1 LSIQPAFYDQRS
13 LQPTTSQDVAAQA
26 ALWTPCF
33 QTDQQQ
39 ENATMRALVWHG
51 KEDIRCDTVTDPEIE
66 DPRDAIVRVTSCA
79 ICGSDLHLFHNF
91 IPAMLPGDIMGHEM
105 MGEVVEVG
113 NGVDGKLKKG
123 DRVVVPFTIFCGE
136 CEQCRRGN
144 FSVCEKSNRKKQ
156 IADKVFGHATAGLF
170 GYTHLTGGYPGGQ
183 AEYVR
188 VPFADATH
196 IKVPDGIPDEKLLF
210 LGDIFPT
217 GWQAAVQCDIE
228 PTDRVAIWGCGPV
241 GQMAI
246 RSAILL
252 GAEQVI
258 AIDCLP
264 ERLSMAE
271 AGGAVTINFEKESV
285 VERLNELTHGK
296 GPDKCIDSVGME
308 AHVSPLQPDTVL
320 DRAKQMMML
329 ESDRPHVIREMIYV
343 CRPGGVIS
351 IPGVYG
357 GLDDKI
363 PLGQLM
369 NKGLTIRT
377 GQTHVTRWTDD
388 LLHRIEEEQIDPS
401 FVITHEVPLHQGPEM
416 YKVFRDKQDSCI
428 KVVLKP

>member
-1 LSIQPAFYDQRS
+1 
-13 LQPTTSQDVAAQA
+13 
-26 ALWTPCF
+26 
-33 QTDQQQ
+33 
-39 ENATMRALVWHG
+39 MRALVWHG
-51 KEDIRCDTVTDPEIE
+51 TEDIRCDTVTDPEIE
-66 DPRDAIVRVTSCA
+66 DSRDAIVKVTSCA

-113 NGVDGKLKKG
+113 PGVNGKLKKG
-123 DRVVVPFTIFCGE
+123 DRIVVPFTIICGE
-136 CEQCRRGN
+136 CEQCKRGN
-144 FSVCEKSNRKKQ
+144 FSVCERSNRNKNL
-156 IADKVFGHATAGLF
+156 ADKVFGHTTAGLF

-196 IKVPDGIPDEKLLF
+196 IKVPDSIPDEQVLF

-228 PTDRVAIWGCGPV
+228 PTDTVAVWGCGPV

-252 GAEQVI
+252 GAKLVV

-271 AGGAVTINFEKESV
+271 AGGAITINFEDESV
-285 VERLNELTHGK
+285 IERLNDLTNGK
-296 GPDKCIDSVGME
+296 GPEKCIDATGME
-308 AHVSPLQPDTVL
+308 AHVSLAHPDSVL

-329 ESDRPHVIREMIYV
+329 ENDRPHVLREMIYV
-343 CRPGGVIS
+343 CRPSGVLS
-351 IPGVYG
+351 IPGVYS
-357 GLDDKI
+357 GLADKI

-377 GQTHVTRWTDD
+377 GQTHVNRWTDD
-388 LLHRIEEEQIDPS
+388 LLDRIEEGQIDPS
-401 FVITHEVPLHQGPEM
+401 FVITHTVGLDQGPEM